1 MIRRLLL
8 ISILTTIGFSA
19 WSQTS
24 LEGKVL
30 DAASGEALIFANVV
44 LFKNGNLITGA
55 QTDLDGNYVFSSLDP
70 GTYDVEASYT
80 GYPTTRQTN
89 VVLYAG
95 KAIRLDSDTLL
106 DFAGG
111 HFCAHRHG
119 EIRLC

>member
-8 ISILTTIGFSA
+8 ISIFSSFGLAA
-19 WSQTS
+19 WSQAS
-24 LEGKVL
+24 LEGKVT
-30 DAASGEALIFANVV
+30 DVANGESLIFANVV
-44 LFKNGNLITGA
+44 LFKNGNLITGT

-95 KAIRLDSDTLL
+95 KAIRLDFKL
-106 DFAGG
+106 DMG
-111 HFCAHRHG
+111 
-119 EIRLC
+119 IK